1 MNIYLQKNVGWYT
14 EQDKSRQVFRNLR
27 GDMINVGIDY
37 YDNIESKKTSDVIFV
52 VIPEEEKKI
61 NTTTKSIIQRGSE
74 DREWE
79 EYIQLY
85 PSTIGLF

>member
-1 MNIYLQKNVGWYT
+1 MGWYT

-74 DREWE
+74 DRECE